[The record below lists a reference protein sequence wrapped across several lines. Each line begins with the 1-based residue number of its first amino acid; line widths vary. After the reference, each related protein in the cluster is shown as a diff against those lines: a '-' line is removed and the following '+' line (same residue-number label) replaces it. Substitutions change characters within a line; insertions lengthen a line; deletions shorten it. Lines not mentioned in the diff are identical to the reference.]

1 MSGHHHRGDGAIRRA
16 KPFSRGK
23 KTSGGNS
30 SPADGGIIM
39 RPVKAGT
46 GRLRF
51 FFAFYSSATDLDY
64 GKLSMDRRTIAL
76 PKGGA
81 SGSVRW
87 GWVLATGAGVGLISY
102 LLLYPVI
109 FGYVFFLSLLDQGF
123 QSSLEQ
129 YVLAYAAWVMP
140 TMHML
145 LMIFAASWVARKVGA
160 AAVVHGLLSALV
172 SVVVYQG
179 IVLYSAPPLNLG
191 EVMMFLVMAL
201 TGGLLGG
208 LEGQSVLSEQ
218 ETLYRASRDISVA
231 REPRAV
237 LDAIH
242 NYLDGSTVGEVALW
256 QAPVT
261 TEEDSS
267 GGSGTLEAWKLWCS
281 QDWPDGVGFDG
292 LDALALVG
300 TDGRSLRALRV
311 EDLSARE
318 RAAWRSRG
326 IRSIFLLALV
336 TPGNARVG
344 LLAIASRRRR
354 LPRSTVR
361 ACLTVG
367 AQAALVLENLRLIE
381 EAERSGRQA
390 GVLRERQR
398 MAQEIHDT
406 LAQGFTSIVMN
417 LEAAEGIL
425 SPGSTR
431 VRDYLDQARHT
442 ARESLTEARH
452 LVWALQPEALKSA
465 SLPEALGR
473 LVERWSEES
482 GTAADVNVTGTPCP
496 LSPKIET
503 TLFRTAQEA
512 LANVR
517 KHAHANRVALTLS
530 YMSDTVVL
538 DARDDGIGFDPLLID
553 TEERDR
559 TSGGF
564 GLKGMRE
571 RVEQVGGTLSVESG
585 PGEGS
590 TLVVELPMT
599 AKDTASPEDE
609 SSEPL
614 RRIRPAEQ
622 LP

>member
-1 MSGHHHRGDGAIRRA
+1 MRSVRA
-16 KPFSRGK
+16 
-23 KTSGGNS
+23 
-30 SPADGGIIM
+30 D
-39 RPVKAGT
+39 T
-46 GRLRF
+46 GRLRS
-51 FFAFYSSATDLDY
+51 FFAFYASATDLDY
-64 GKLSMDRRTIAL
+64 GKLSMDRATIAL
-76 PKGGA
+76 PRGGA
-81 SGSVRW
+81 PGSVRW

-109 FGYVFFLSLLDQGF
+109 FGYVFLLSLLDREFGEY
-123 QSSLEQ
+123 LEQ
-129 YVLAYAAWVMP
+129 YMLAYTAWVMP

-145 LMIFAASWVARKVGA
+145 LMIFAASWVARRVGA
-160 AAVVHGLLSALV
+160 AAVVHGLLVALV

-179 IVLYSAPPLNLG
+179 IVLYYAPPLNLG
-191 EVMMFLVMAL
+191 EAALFLVMAL

-208 LEGQSVLSEQ
+208 LEGQSVLAGQ
-218 ETLYRASRDISVA
+218 ETLYQASRSISVA
-231 REPRAV
+231 REPRAA
-237 LDAIH
+237 LDAIY
-242 NYLDGSTVGEVALW
+242 NYLAGSAVGGVALW
-256 QAPVT
+256 QAPVR

-267 GGSGTLEAWKLWCS
+267 SGSGTLESWRSWCS
-281 QDWPDGVGFDG
+281 QDWPDGMGFEG
-292 LDALALVG
+292 LDVSALVG
-300 TDGRSLRALRV
+300 ADGRSLRALRV
-311 EDLSARE
+311 EDLSAHE
-318 RAAWRSRG
+318 RAAWKSQG
-326 IRSIFLLALV
+326 IRSIFLLPLV

-367 AQAALVLENLRLIE
+367 AQVALVLENLQLIE

-417 LEAAEGIL
+417 LEAAEGVL
-425 SPGSTR
+425 LPDSTQ
-431 VRDYLDQARHT
+431 VRHYLAQARHT
-442 ARESLTEARH
+442 ARESLTEARR

-482 GTAADVNVTGTPCP
+482 GTVADVNVTGTPCP

-530 YMSDTVVL
+530 YIGDTVVL
-538 DARDDGIGFDPLLID
+538 DARDDGVGFDPLLID
-553 TEERDR
+553 TEKRDR

-571 RVEQVGGTLSVESG
+571 RVEQVGGSLSVESAF
-585 PGEGS
+585 GEGS

-599 AKDTASPEDE
+599 AANDVAIPEDE

-614 RRIRPAEQ
+614 RLIKQAEH